1 MYIYHLDSSQFHH
14 TVVPTSILCILLH
27 PVQVESSLLLN
38 QIVSLNNQ
46 SQFIWSR
53 NGGYHDSCEF
63 LGVENGILFGDCV
76 VAGGNRTTIKT
87 TLDLATY
94 IDNYNGFLISNF
106 TKTPMVPAA
115 SSNVPVPTF
124 FQIGFYL
131 ERTNCSPPF
140 QPLDFYAPVK
150 CKPFENLND
159 TGIENRGWSMALN
172 DGYELSLWSTNDCL
186 GEPLAKLGMKDTRK
200 FCQVL
205 PSRVNSIS
213 LRPLFN
219 TDYDLS
225 LAFGNPL
232 RSGERCAPSEC

>member
-1 MYIYHLDSSQFHH
+1 
-14 TVVPTSILCILLH
+14 
-27 PVQVESSLLLN
+27 
-38 QIVSLNNQ
+38 
-46 SQFIWSR
+46 
-53 NGGYHDSCEF
+53 
-63 LGVENGILFGDCV
+63 VENGTLFGDCAV
-76 VAGGNRTTIKT
+76 VSGNRTTIKT
-87 TLDLATY
+87 TLDLGLTTLTISKQEVPNKTQTATY
-94 IDNYNGFLISNF
+94 IDNYNGFLVSNF

-115 SSNVPVPTF
+115 SSNVLVPTF

-131 ERTNCSPPF
+131 ERTNCSPPW

-150 CKPFENLND
+150 CKPFDNPNN

-186 GEPLAKLGMKDTRK
+186 GEPLAKLGMKDIRK

-213 LRPLFN
+213 IRPLFN
-219 TDYDLS
+219 ADYDLS

-232 RSGERCAPSEC
+232 RSGEKCAPSEC